1 MSSYQQ
7 GKTEVKWLIA
17 RMVKKGARGLD
28 VGACDG
34 VYWLLLHDIIDLDAV
49 EIYEPN
55 IERNDL
61 VHKYGV
67 VYNMDI
73 KDLKYDH
80 YDVVI
85 FGDVIEHMT
94 VEDAQATLAYAQEH
108 ADLVIVAVPYRYRQG
123 PIYGNPWERHI
134 QDDLTHEIFMQRYPG
149 FKLQFGYPNYGY
161 YISGVH
167 GSNF

>member
-34 VYWLLLHDIIDLDAV
+34 AYWNLLHDLIDLDAV
-49 EIYEPN
+49 EIFEPN
-55 IERNDL
+55 IETHDL

-73 KDLKYDH
+73 KDLHYDH

-94 VEDAQATLAYAQEH
+94 VEDAQAALAYAQEH
-108 ADLVIVAVPYRYRQG
+108 ADLVIVAVPYQYHQDA
-123 PIYGNPWERHI
+123 IYGNPWERHI
-134 QDDLTHEIFMQRYPG
+134 QDDLTHELFMQRYPG
-149 FKLQFGYPNYGY
+149 FKPQFLYPNYGY
-161 YISGVH
+161 YIF
-167 GSNF
+167 GSSR

>member
-7 GKTEVKWLIA
+7 GKAEVKWLIA
-17 RMVKKGARGLD
+17 RLVKKGARGLD

-34 VYWLLLHDIIDLDAV
+34 AYWNLLHDLLDLDAV
-49 EIYEPN
+49 EIFEPN
-55 IERNDL
+55 IENHDL

-73 KDLKYDH
+73 KDLHYDH

-108 ADLVIVAVPYRYRQG
+108 ADLVIVAVPYQYHQDA
-123 PIYGNPWERHI
+123 IYGNPWERHI
-134 QDDLTHEIFMQRYPG
+134 QDDLTHELFMQRYPG
-149 FKLQFGYPNYGY
+149 FKPQFVYPNYGY
-161 YISGVH
+161 YIF
-167 GSNF
+167 GSSR

>member
-17 RMVKKGARGLD
+17 RLAKKGARGLD

-34 VYWLLLHDIIDLDAV
+34 AYWNLLHDLIDLDAV

-55 IERNDL
+55 IENNDL

-73 KDLKYDH
+73 KDLHYDH

-108 ADLVIVAVPYRYRQG
+108 ADLVIVAVPYQYHQDA
-123 PIYGNPWERHI
+123 IYGNPWERHI
-134 QDDLTHEIFMQRYPG
+134 QDDLTHDLFMQRYPG
-149 FKLQFGYPNYGY
+149 FKLQFGYPNYVY
-161 YISGVH
+161 YIF
-167 GSNF
+167 GSSR